1 MTNAQVRDIIETKL
15 KEKGLIKESNT
26 VNYPPRPIDVD
37 SLTFDNEHARKKH
50 EITEEEAK
58 QIIKDAIISI
68 TREWDDAE
76 FENYFS
82 KHGAA
87 FVNMDLSEIKT
98 AFGAGDFKGA
108 VNGIMEVLKEYG
120 LLSSVEDGD

>member
-26 VNYPPRPIDVD
+26 VNYPPRPVNVD

-87 FVNMDLSEIKT
+87 FVNMDISQIRT
-98 AFGAGDFKGA
+98 AFNSKDYYGTVKA
-108 VNGIMEVLKEYG
+108 IMEVLKEYG